1 VRLFLDTSVLLAA
14 CASAKGASREIFR
27 IARMNGW
34 VLLATPYV
42 VEEVL
47 RNLPDFPLAASGE
60 WVRLRAETLV
70 MDDVLTLN
78 RPVVF
83 PVSKDKPVLFGA
95 LAWAD
100 VLLTLDRRDFG
111 ALLGTSFYGMPV
123 LRPGDFLERER
134 EAGRLRVQ
142 ES

>member
-1 VRLFLDTSVLLAA
+1 MRLFLDTSVLLAA
-14 CASAKGASREIFR
+14 CASASGASREIFR
-27 IARMNGW
+27 IARMNRW
-34 VLLATPYV
+34 VLVATPYV

-47 RNLPDFPLAASGE
+47 RNLPDFPVSASGE
-60 WVRLRAETLV
+60 WVRLRREILV

-100 VLLTLDRRDFG
+100 ALLTLDRGDFT

-134 EAGRLRVQ
+134 AAGRLR
-142 ES
+142 SL